1 MSRIHEALKK
11 AAADRAA
18 QAPAATTAELADNA
32 AEIQRRVETPE
43 RVFESNV
50 PSERLR
56 RLEEDPRYAGT
67 PRLTYEE
74 LMKRCARPGWTL
86 DARNSVFVGA
96 DSDRVGAERFRTLR
110 SRLYQIANAQPLKK
124 LLITSSIPAEGKTFV
139 AANLAQS
146 IVRQPDRRVLLIDAD
161 LRASRLHQTLGA
173 PSGPGL
179 SDYLSGEKDE
189 FAVIQNGLEGNLC
202 FIPGGTQVSNPSEL
216 LLRERMKTLL
226 DTMAEI
232 FDWIIIDSPP
242 ALPVH
247 DASMLAGQC
256 DGVLFVVRAGST
268 DSSIA
273 QRVSAEFR
281 DKNLLGV
288 VLNRVDSADTYNNYY
303 YGYGPESG
311 GAAR

>member
-1 MSRIHEALKK
+1 MSRIHDALKK
-11 AAADRAA
+11 AAQDRAT
-18 QAPAATTAELADNA
+18 QTPTAVTADLVDGA
-32 AEIQRRVETPE
+32 AEINRHIEPAEDVMRA
-43 RVFESNV
+43 
-50 PSERLR
+50 ERLR
-56 RLEEDPRYAGT
+56 LEAPDPRFKDA
-67 PRLTYEE
+67 RVLNYEE
-74 LMKRCARPGWTL
+74 LVKRCSHPKWTL

-96 DSDRVGAERFRTLR
+96 ESDRVGAERFRTLR
-110 SRLYQIANAQPLKK
+110 SRLYQIAGAQQLKK

-179 SDYLSGEKDE
+179 SDYLSGEVDE
-189 FAVIQNGLEGNLC
+189 YAIIQNGLEGNLC
-202 FIPGGTQVSNPSEL
+202 FIPGGHQVANPSEL
-216 LLRERMKTLL
+216 LLRDRMKTLL
-226 DTMAEI
+226 DRMAEV

-247 DASMLAGQC
+247 DASMLADQC

-268 DSSIA
+268 DSEIA
-273 QRVSAEFR
+273 QRVAAEFR

-288 VLNRVDSADTYNNYY
+288 VLNRVDSADTYSSYYY
-303 YGYGPESG
+303 YGGDAEG
-311 GAAR
+311 TAARK